1 MRSRIVRWA
10 TPGLGA
16 MLLGLLAPSLAS
28 AQTTPAS
35 AWIYIDDNG
44 ATTQPDS
51 GPIKSSLNTGSYSIP
66 GTTSGAI
73 LGDFVGTS
81 ATNAIIQEQE
91 ITALVNG
98 QVNMHFDYFDS
109 HPLPA
114 GTAAVANFLITASWE
129 PGLSDTLSVR
139 ASGHQP
145 GTADP
150 TNTSVDLHFL
160 SAALNNQ
167 LPILEPAVTVDGFI
181 TGDFTAGINAVT
193 GLANLHVT
201 AWSEQ
206 FGPDTP
212 EPSTF
217 LIAATAAVMGLGYWR
232 RSRRHAAA

>member
-1 MRSRIVRWA
+1 
-10 TPGLGA
+10 
-16 MLLGLLAPSLAS
+16 MLLGLLAPTPAP

-73 LGDFVGTS
+73 LGNFVGTS
-81 ATNAIIQEQE
+81 ATNSIVQEQE
-91 ITALVNG
+91 LTALING
-98 QVNMHFDYFDS
+98 QVDMHFVYVDS
-109 HPLPA
+109 HPLAA

-145 GTADP
+145 STSDP

-167 LPILEPAVTVDGFI
+167 LPFLEPAVTVDGFV
-181 TGDFTAGINAVT
+181 TGDFTAGINALT
-193 GLANLHVT
+193 GLADLHVT

-212 EPSTF
+212 EPSSF
-217 LIAATAAVMGLGYWR
+217 IIAATAAVMGLGYWR
-232 RSRRHAAA
+232 RSRRTSAA